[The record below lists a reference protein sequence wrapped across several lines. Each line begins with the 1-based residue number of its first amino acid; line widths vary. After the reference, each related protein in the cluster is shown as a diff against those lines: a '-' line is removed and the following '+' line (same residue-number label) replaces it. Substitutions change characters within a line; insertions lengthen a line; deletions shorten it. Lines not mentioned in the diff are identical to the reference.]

1 VIRALSFQLLSNLHH
16 TVIRKCWNTKHLKA
30 VNLCNKKN
38 REVKSCVQFSRE
50 EYKKMKSRF
59 VKISLALALAALTVP
74 MFGKTI
80 DPKGDLPDA
89 VRHQLVMLPYYS
101 VFDDLQFSVDNGVVT
116 LAGDVTR
123 PVLKSDAGNVVKN
136 IAGVTSVVNNIKVLP
151 LSPFDNRI
159 RAATYRSVF
168 GYAGL
173 YRYAM
178 GANPSIHIIVDNGH
192 VTLKGVVS
200 NQGDKNIA
208 YIRANGVPG
217 VFSVTNDLVVAGNS

>member
-1 VIRALSFQLLSNLHH
+1 M
-16 TVIRKCWNTKHLKA
+16 KA
-30 VNLCNKKN
+30 K
-38 REVKSCVQFSRE
+38 
-50 EYKKMKSRF
+50 F
-59 VKISLALALAALTVP
+59 VKISLTLALAALTVP

-123 PVLKSDAGNVVKN
+123 PVLKSDAANVVKN

-151 LSPFDNRI
+151 LSSFDNRI
-159 RAATYRSVF
+159 RVATYRSVF